1 MRPAAVAP
9 GGAQRCS
16 AHRRGVRRSDPGL
29 AARGMVEITRDIDTD
44 IVRVGLTEAGWHA
57 LEERS

>member
-1 MRPAAVAP
+1 MLGEITDEEFVEAIRA
-9 GGAQRCS
+9 
-16 AHRRGVRRSDPGL
+16 L